1 MPPLSGLNYGI
12 IPNFT
17 IFSAAGKFGGPTTLP
32 NSLNISRNA
41 LFLNIEA
48 VSEEVL
54 NIFPIWSYVGSSGT
68 ILKGDHLRTIPTKFG
83 PNWPRSFREEDF

>member
-1 MPPLSGLNYGI
+1 MPPLSGFIFYLSYGI

-32 NSLNISRNA
+32 KSLNIRRNA

-48 VSEEVL
+48 VSEEICRHFSHRVL
-54 NIFPIWSYVGSSGT
+54 C
-68 ILKGDHLRTIPTKFG
+68 
-83 PNWPRSFREEDF
+83 